1 MPNTAPILG
10 FGPIEGRGALLTVLP
25 PLSLYIH
32 IPWCVR
38 KCPYCDFNSHEA
50 KGDAPERRYVE
61 ALISDLDHALP
72 KIWGRRVYSVFFGG
86 GTPSLFSARAIDE
99 ILAAVRARVTLDVEA
114 EITLEANPGT
124 FEAEKFRGYR
134 EAGVNRLSIG
144 IQSFNDTHLN
154 ALGRI
159 HGGSEAKRAIDI
171 AQANFENINLDIMFA
186 LPGAET
192 RQTLQECEQ
201 DIDTA
206 LSFGTNHLSVYHL
219 TLEPNTLFHRF
230 PPMLPDDEVAADMQE
245 MIARKLGSAGYEH
258 YETSAYARPGSEC
271 RHNLNYWRFGDYLGI
286 GAGAHGKISF
296 PDRIMR
302 ETRYK
307 QPNAFMDNA
316 AVGTAVQEEI
326 LIPRAELPFEFML
339 NALRLTEGFSVS
351 LFTERTGLP
360 IIAVSRQLDEAEKR
374 GLIVRDI
381 KHVQPTEKGRLFLN
395 DLLEIFLPVGSDP
408 AR

>member
-10 FGPIEGRGALLTVLP
+10 FGPIAGGTLLTALP

-50 KGDAPERRYVE
+50 KGEVPERRYVD
-61 ALISDLDHALP
+61 ALISDLDHSLP
-72 KIWGRRVYSVFFGG
+72 KIWGRRVYSIFFGG
-86 GTPSLFSARAIDE
+86 GTPSLFSANAIDD
-99 ILAAVRARVTLDVEA
+99 ILGAVRARVALDVEA

-144 IQSFNDTHLN
+144 IQSFDDKQLK

-159 HGGSEAKRAIDI
+159 HSSGEAKRAIDI
-171 AQANFENINLDIMFA
+171 AQAHFDNINLDVMFA
-186 LPGAET
+186 LPGDGT
-192 RQTLQECEQ
+192 RQTLLECEQ

-230 PPMLPDDEVAADMQE
+230 PPTLPDDDAAADMQE
-245 MIARKLGSAGYEH
+245 MISEKLARAGYGH
-258 YETSAYARPGSEC
+258 YETSAYAKPDTEC

-286 GAGAHGKISF
+286 GAGAHGKLSF
-296 PDRIMR
+296 ADRITR

-307 QPNAFMDNA
+307 QPEAFMSNA
-316 AVGTAVQEEI
+316 VVGTAIQEEKTV
-326 LIPRAELPFEFML
+326 PRTELPFEFML
-339 NALRLTEGFSVS
+339 NALRLTNGFAIS

-360 IIAVSRQLDEAEKR
+360 MTAISRQLDEAESL
-374 GLIVRDI
+374 GLITRDI
-381 KHVQPTEKGRLFLN
+381 KHVRPTEKGQLFLN
-395 DLLEIFLPVGSDP
+395 DLLEKFLPKTAG
-408 AR
+408 

>member
-1 MPNTAPILG
+1 MPSTAPMLG
-10 FGPIEGRGALLTVLP
+10 LGPIGEGGQLLNVLP

-50 KGDAPERRYVE
+50 RGVAPERRYVD
-61 ALISDLDHALP
+61 ALIADLDHSLP
-72 KIWGRRVYSVFFGG
+72 KIWGRRVYTIFFGG
-86 GTPSLFSARAIDE
+86 GTPSLFSAAAIDD

-124 FEAEKFRGYR
+124 FEAAKFRGFR

-144 IQSFNDTHLN
+144 VQSFNDSHLQ

-159 HGGSEAKRAIDI
+159 HNGDEARRAIDM
-171 AQANFENINLDIMFA
+171 AQANFDNINLDVMFA
-186 LPGAET
+186 LPGEKQ
-192 RQTLQECEQ
+192 RQTIKECAQ

-206 LSFGTNHLSVYHL
+206 LSFGVNHLSVYHL
-219 TLEPNTLFHRF
+219 TLEANTLFHLS
-230 PPMLPDDEVAADMQE
+230 PPTLPDDETAADMQE
-245 MIARKLGSAGYEH
+245 MIGQKLASNGYAH
-258 YETSAYARPGSEC
+258 YETSAYAKPGSES

-296 PDRIMR
+296 ADRITR

-307 QPNAFMDNA
+307 QPNAFMQR
-316 AVGTAVQEEI
+316 AVVGDAIQEEKTVS
-326 LIPRAELPFEFML
+326 RAELPFEFML
-339 NALRLTEGFSVS
+339 NALRLSNGFAAT

-360 IIAVSRQLDEAEKR
+360 ITAISRQLESAEKR
-374 GLIVRDI
+374 GLITRDI
-381 KHVQPTEKGRLFLN
+381 KHIKPTDKGRLFLN
-395 DLLEIFLPVGSDP
+395 DLLEIFLPRR
-408 AR
+408 A

>member
-10 FGPIEGRGALLTVLP
+10 FGPIAGGALLTALP

-50 KGDAPERRYVE
+50 KGEAPERRYVD
-61 ALISDLDHALP
+61 ALISDLDHSLP
-72 KIWGRRVYSVFFGG
+72 KIWGRRVYSIFFGG
-86 GTPSLFSARAIDE
+86 GTPSLFSAQAIDD

-134 EAGVNRLSIG
+134 AAGVNRLSIG
-144 IQSFNDTHLN
+144 IQSFDDKHLK

-159 HGGSEAKRAIDI
+159 HSSDEAKRAIEI
-171 AQANFENINLDIMFA
+171 AQANFDNINLDVMFA
-186 LPGAET
+186 LPGDGS
-192 RQTLQECEQ
+192 RQTLRECEQ

-206 LSFGTNHLSVYHL
+206 LSFGANHLSVYHL

-230 PPMLPDDEVAADMQE
+230 PPALPDDDAAADMQE
-245 MIARKLGSAGYEH
+245 MIAKKLGRAGYAH
-258 YETSAYARPGSEC
+258 YETSAYAKPGREC

-286 GAGAHGKISF
+286 GAGAHGKLSF
-296 PDRIMR
+296 PDRITR

-307 QPNAFMDNA
+307 QPEAFMSNA
-316 AVGTAVQEEI
+316 VVGTAIQEEKTVT
-326 LIPRAELPFEFML
+326 RAELPFEFML
-339 NALRLTEGFSVS
+339 NALRLTNGFAAT

-360 IIAVSRQLDEAEKR
+360 MTAISRQLDEAETL
-374 GLIVRDI
+374 GLITRDI
-381 KHVQPTEKGRLFLN
+381 KHVRPTEKGQLFLN
-395 DLLEIFLPVGSDP
+395 DLLEIFLPKTE
-408 AR
+408 RHRT